1 MDAQDDTASSAKR
14 SQTSLRYPAITDWL
28 QYCDHD
34 EVRKRGNRNFSQ
46 FVTFFE
52 EHNYIFLDE
61 LVGFTEDKVK
71 EICIGMRSG
80 TASCLVNFI
89 KEDDKAIQRGKFVI
103 S

>member
-1 MDAQDDTASSAKR
+1 M
-14 SQTSLRYPAITDWL
+14 
-28 QYCDHD
+28 
-34 EVRKRGNRNFSQ
+34 
-46 FVTFFE
+46 
-52 EHNYIFLDE
+52 
-61 LVGFTEDKVK
+61 K